1 MSTYPP
7 ALVDAVAHTL
17 ADQAY
22 LAWVFDCVDDSHYHA
37 WASTRAGVPGPGRRR
52 PRRVRRTR
60 LRLPHHERQRPTR
73 TGRPLNPAHLPLKGQ
88 AR

>member
-7 ALVDAVAHTL
+7 ALVDAVAYTL

-37 WASTRAGVPGPGRRR
+37 WASTRRAFRDRAAAVLDVCAARGYDY
-52 PRRVRRTR
+52 RTKEAAT
-60 LRLPHHERQRPTR
+60 P
-73 TGRPLNPAHLPLKGQ
+73 
-88 AR
+88 